1 MIMIKKQ
8 WIWAIWAIG
17 MLSACSNEDIFA
29 PETPQP
35 GSGAIELT
43 VSASDFVTDGAPH
56 TRATDK
62 GNATTFED
70 GDRIGLIIVA
80 DNGKTLVANNLP
92 YKYNG
97 ASWAFDTDNKEGKT
111 IPYYNNRIK
120 DVTYIAYF
128 PYIQGANKVT
138 TLDALKGKFTPQ
150 NDQRSE
156 ANYRTSDLMVWTSG
170 AASVP
175 QKKLDIALTHAYAS
189 ISLSPKVKYTLDD
202 GKSTVLSYVPSRVSD
217 VCFTVGDG
225 AYYPFQAEDGSFRCI
240 LPAGTSAV
248 RWFYTFDGKTYGS
261 FNDGATANT
270 RYVRQ
275 ETMDGGEYG
284 LDKAR
289 AGDFY
294 CKDGSGNGYLVPDDF
309 APLSDEQKNTCL
321 GIVYWVGDITGDNY
335 GLLDS
340 KFPSGTHGLV
350 VSLWDMPDPDNQDSF
365 TMAWVYDGGEYEYI
379 STWLS
384 TAKLLDGNP
393 RPENFKGIQVW
404 DKMQGYANTIAL
416 KEYNK
421 KKLND
426 GVSGAP
432 YRAKPVEGL
441 APFEKAHPAPS
452 NSSGWYWPSVRELE
466 YVCWGQGNEK
476 KSTKGK
482 AMLNTQIKKVSGGNV
497 FGDDGYSSSTEDD
510 RPTWYYYA
518 GAMFFEEGKGSADTE
533 FKWNARRVRP
543 LLAF

>member
-29 PETPQP
+29 PETPQS

-43 VSASDFVTDGAPH
+43 VSTSDFVTDGAPH
-56 TRATDK
+56 TRATDN
-62 GNATTFED
+62 GNTITFES

-80 DNGKTLVANNLP
+80 DNGTTLVANNLP

-97 ASWAFDTDNKEGKT
+97 ESWAFDTGNNESKT

-128 PYIQGANKVT
+128 PYSSSGVDKVT
-138 TLDALKGKFTPQ
+138 TLDALKEKFIPK

-156 ANYRTSDLMVWTSG
+156 ANYRASDLMVWTSG
-170 AASVP
+170 VVSVP

-217 VCFTVGDG
+217 VCFTVGGDV
-225 AYYPFQAEDGSFRCI
+225 YYPFQAKDGNFRCI

-261 FNDGATANT
+261 FNDRATANT

-275 ETMDGGEYG
+275 EIIDRGVYG

-294 CKDGSGNGYLVPDDF
+294 CKNSSSEGYLVPDD
-309 APLSDEQKNTCL
+309 APLSAEQKKACL
-321 GIVYWVGDITGDNY
+321 GIVYWVGDIKGDNY
-335 GLLDS
+335 GLLNSKLPDS
-340 KFPSGTHGLV
+340 MHGLV
-350 VSLWDMPDPDNQDSF
+350 VSLWNMPDPEDQDRF
-365 TMAWVYDGGEYEYI
+365 TMTWTYENTEYV
-379 STWLS
+379 SDWLS
-384 TAKLLDGNP
+384 TAKWSGGNP

-416 KEYNK
+416 IEYNK
-421 KKLND
+421 KKLGDGND
-426 GVSGAP
+426 GAT

-441 APFEKAHPAPS
+441 DTFEKAHPAPL
-452 NSSGWYWPSVRELE
+452 NSSGWYWPSVCELK
-466 YVCWGQGNEK
+466 YVCWGQGNGR
-476 KSTKGK
+476 STKGK

-497 FGDDGYSSSTEDD
+497 FGNDKYLSSTEDD
-510 RPTWYYYA
+510 RSNWYYYV
-518 GAMFFEEGKGSADTE
+518 GIVNFKEGQGYASSD
-533 FKWNARRVRP
+533 FKWTAYRVRP